1 VPRILV
7 VFALRQEGVSFER
20 KLAGRNLESGVVLG
34 HLGSQPVAVGWL
46 GTGVRDEAQFE
57 SMLSDS
63 GIGLVINS
71 GFAGAVRTLLE
82 PGDFV
87 LAENFSSP
95 ELVERLEKERAFAA
109 SGRFVTVDTVA
120 DSAAKMRINREGNI
134 VALDMESAKV
144 AAICRKLCVP
154 LITARM
160 ISDRSDESIPGVFLG
175 KGIQRRKDFSEA
187 IGFAVR
193 MMSLRRRLAERL
205 VGLMQALGPIGER
218 E

>member
-1 VPRILV
+1 MPRVLV
-7 VFALRQEGVSFER
+7 VFAFRQEGVSFER
-20 KLAGRNLESGVVLG
+20 KLAGRNLKSGVLLG

-46 GTGVRDEAQFE
+46 GPGVRDEAQFE
-57 SMLSDS
+57 RMLSDS

-95 ELVERLEKERAFAA
+95 ELVERLQKQCVFAA

-144 AAICRKLCVP
+144 TDICRKLGVP

-175 KGIQRRKDFSEA
+175 KGIQRRKDFPEA

-205 VGLMQALGPIGER
+205 VGLMRALGPIGEG